1 MKKLICNVVTKLY
14 YFSMIDTAN
23 GNVIDTAKVDAESE
37 DAARLKLLP
46 LDKGWEWRLDK
57 VEECAWTD

>member
-1 MKKLICNVVTKLY
+1 MARLVKNVVTKLY

-37 DAARLKLLP
+37 DAARLKLREAQ
-46 LDKGWEWRLDK
+46 KGWEWKLLS
-57 VEECAWTD
+57 VEG